1 MDGINEVK
9 SLTLFAEYIEL
20 ASILKEE
27 EQKDF
32 YFKIIQFVFY
42 DIEPSKFISK
52 QEEVIWKNLIRPI
65 KISKQNS
72 LNGIKGGRP
81 QKSETETEIKS
92 ELKTETESETEST
105 YMSMS
110 MSNSKCNL
118 NSIINNCFPK
128 NHEEIITKP
137 YKQIIDHLNK
147 IAGTHYKYTSKK
159 TQDKIKARLNEGFTL
174 DDFIVVID
182 KKFWEWKGT
191 DFEQYMRP
199 ETLFGNKFESYLNQP
214 AKKITTKDIKLD
226 DDFYRDVQKAMN
238 KARGK

>member
-1 MDGINEVK
+1 MNEINNVK
-9 SLTLFAEYIEL
+9 SLSLYAEYVEL
-20 ASILKEE
+20 ASILTEE

-42 DIEPSKFISK
+42 DIEPFVFISK
-52 QEEVIWKNLIRPI
+52 NEEVIWKNLVRPI

-72 LNGIKGGRP
+72 LNGVKGGRP
-81 QKSETETEIKS
+81 QKTEIES
-92 ELKTETESETEST
+92 ELKSEPKTEIESELKST

-110 MSNSKCNL
+110 NSNSICNL
-118 NSIINNCFPK
+118 ESNKGVIGG
-128 NHEEIITKP
+128 EEETFKLP
-137 YKQIIDHLNK
+137 YKEIIDHLNK
-147 IAGTHYKYTSKK
+147 IAGTSYKYSAKK
-159 TQDKIKARLNEGFTL
+159 TREKIKARLNEGYTL

-191 DFEQYMRP
+191 EFEQYMRP

-226 DDFYRDVQKAMN
+226 ESFYRDVQNAMS
-238 KARGK
+238 KTRGV